1 MPFDGDARWQIEIG
15 AVDRSAQAFAAVDRR
30 MRESSRQAMAL
41 GQQTSLANN
50 IATAAMTRL
59 TAALA
64 PLAAGFTA
72 AAVASRVWEA
82 GMKAANMGEQAEQIG
97 LTTDQLQAYRLAAA
111 QAGIEAEQMDGA
123 MMRLARAMGSAND
136 GSDEAIARFEKLGVK
151 ILDSE
156 GSLRKAADV
165 LPELARGLLQIGSET
180 ERAALMQELFGR
192 SGARLVTVLEQLA
205 KGNEAVVESAK
216 AHHAVIG
223 GDVIKAWDAL
233 DDQMKVA
240 AQKMDTFLATIGKP
254 VAVVGLQMINME
266 IDKMTMGL
274 RLAQQSWEWLKGRV
288 GSGVSAQDAQA
299 EANQVQARIDQLHKQ
314 DQTTTRDA
322 LLQREYARLG
332 VLQQQVSDQ
341 MTAAYMPEITVK
353 GDRGGAGNPVSNSA
367 KRAGEKGAA
376 DALRESQRQMDELF
390 ALMEKQRKAADAIE
404 DQFGNGVESLARK
417 TQELAEIQHLLAPET
432 VQRAMQDLTDKA
444 DDQARAFRG
453 AQGGVDGFMAGIE
466 QGFADMSRV
475 NAEFETGKKM
485 VDQMSDAITDL
496 AMGAEV
502 DFGKILKSFLNMF
515 IQMEMRAAASSL
527 WSAIGGGGGIG
538 GLLGGLFGGGGVTAS
553 GGAFDIGAASG
564 LAGGWM
570 PGFADGGRPPLGRP
584 SVVGER
590 GPELFVPDSAGTIF
604 NREQLGGMGGTTTVV
619 VQQTVHVGEFVTSSQ
634 YMSGLRE
641 VKKAAEEGA
650 KASIISM
657 RKRGGLTDV
666 FN

>member
-50 IATAAMTRL
+50 VATAAMTRL
-59 TAALA
+59 SAALA

-72 AAVASRVWEA
+72 AAVASRIWEA

-151 ILDSE
+151 ILDS
-156 GSLRKAADV
+156 GGNLRKAADV
-165 LPELARGLLQIGSET
+165 MPELARGLLQIGSET

-192 SGARLVTVLEQLA
+192 SGARLVTVLGQIA
-205 KGNEAVVESAK
+205 QGNDAVVASAK
-216 AHHAVIG
+216 AQKAVIG
-223 GDVIKAWDAL
+223 EEVIKAWDEL

-240 AQKMDTFLATIGKP
+240 AQRMDTFLATVGKP
-254 VAVVGLQMINME
+254 IAVGALQAINFE
-266 IDKMTMGL
+266 IDKITLGL
-274 RLAQQSWEWLKGRV
+274 RLAQKGFDWLTSKAANSAGGLDKQIEGMNADIVAFMGRGHAV
-288 GSGVSAQDAQA
+288 DDPVVQDIIK
-299 EANQVQARIDQLHKQ
+299 R
-314 DQTTTRDA
+314 RDA
-322 LLQREYARLG
+322 L
-332 VLQQQVSDQ
+332 
-341 MTAAYMPEITVK
+341 TAQLNAMPPTMPEITVTAPQ
-353 GDRGGAGNPVSNSA
+353 GGASNPLSNGA
-367 KRAGEKGAA
+367 KKAGEKSAA
-376 DALRESQRQMDELF
+376 DALRESQRQMDELV
-390 ALMEKQRKAADAIE
+390 ALIEKQRQAADAIE
-404 DQFGNGVESLARK
+404 DRFGTGAETLARK
-417 TQELAEIQHLLAPET
+417 TQELADIQHLLAPET
-432 VQRAMQDLTDKA
+432 AQRAMQDLTDKA
-444 DDQARAFRG
+444 DDQARAMTG
-453 AQGGVDGFMAGIE
+453 AAGGFDGFMAGIE
-466 QGFADMSRV
+466 QGIADMARV
-475 NAEFETGKKM
+475 NTEFETGKQM
-485 VDQMSDAITDL
+485 VDLMSDAITDL

-502 DFGKILKSFLNMF
+502 DFGKILKSFLNMM
-515 IQMEMRAAASSL
+515 IQMEIKAAASSL
-527 WSAIGGGGGIG
+527 WGAIGGGGGIG
-538 GLLGGLFGGGGVTAS
+538 GFIGGLFGGGGGVTAS
-553 GGAFDIGAASG
+553 GGGFDIGAASG

-604 NREQLGGMGGTTTVV
+604 NREQLGGMGGETTIV
-619 VQQTVHVGEFVTSSQ
+619 VQQTVHVGEYVTSTQ

>member
-41 GQQTSLANN
+41 GQQTSMANN
-50 IATAAMTRL
+50 VATAAMTRL
-59 TAALA
+59 SAALA

-72 AAVASRVWEA
+72 AAVASRIWEA

-136 GSDEAIARFEKLGVK
+136 GSDEAIARFEKLGVN
-151 ILDSE
+151 ILDS
-156 GSLRKAADV
+156 GGNLRKTADV
-165 LPELARGLLQIGSET
+165 MPELARGLLQIGSET

-192 SGARLVTVLEQLA
+192 SGARLVTVLGQIA
-205 KGNEAVVESAK
+205 QGNDAVVASAK
-216 AHHAVIG
+216 AQKAVIG
-223 GDVIKAWDAL
+223 EEVIKAWDEL

-240 AQKMDTFLATIGKP
+240 AQRMDTFLATVGKP
-254 VAVVGLQMINME
+254 IAVGALQAINFE
-266 IDKMTMGL
+266 IDKITLGL
-274 RLAQQSWEWLKGRV
+274 RLAQKGFDWLTSKAANSAGGLDKQIEGMNADIVAFMGRGHAV
-288 GSGVSAQDAQA
+288 DDPVVQDIIK
-299 EANQVQARIDQLHKQ
+299 R
-314 DQTTTRDA
+314 RDA
-322 LLQREYARLG
+322 L
-332 VLQQQVSDQ
+332 
-341 MTAAYMPEITVK
+341 TAQLNAMPPTMPEITVTAPQ
-353 GDRGGAGNPVSNSA
+353 GGASNPLSNGA
-367 KRAGEKGAA
+367 KKAGEKSAA
-376 DALRESQRQMDELF
+376 DALRESQRQMDELV
-390 ALMEKQRKAADAIE
+390 ALIEKQRQAADAIE
-404 DQFGNGVESLARK
+404 DRFGTGAETLARK

-444 DDQARAFRG
+444 DDQARAMRG
-453 AQGGVDGFMAGIE
+453 AAGGFDGFMAGIE
-466 QGFADMSRV
+466 QGIADMARA
-475 NAEFETGKKM
+475 NTEFETGKKM
-485 VDQMSDAITDL
+485 VDMMSDAITDL

-502 DFGKILKSFLNMF
+502 DFGKILKSFLNMM
-515 IQMEMRAAASSL
+515 IQMELRAAASSL
-527 WSAIGGGGGIG
+527 WSAIGGSGGIG
-538 GLLGGLFGGGGVTAS
+538 GFIGGLFGGGGGVTAS
-553 GGAFDIGAASG
+553 GGGFDIGAASG

-604 NREQLGGMGGTTTVV
+604 NREQLGGMGGDTTIV
-619 VQQTVHVGEFVTSSQ
+619 VQQTVHVGEYVTSTQ